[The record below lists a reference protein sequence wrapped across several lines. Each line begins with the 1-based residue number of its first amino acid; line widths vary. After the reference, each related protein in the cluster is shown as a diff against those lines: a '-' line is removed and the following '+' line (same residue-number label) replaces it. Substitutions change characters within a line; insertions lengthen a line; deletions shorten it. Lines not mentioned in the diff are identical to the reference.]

1 MRDPYQFTPSAPPV
15 YSPRLR
21 RDQIKA
27 LYHLKER
34 SGRPMTRLAQE
45 AVDRYLEGFGGAAMV
60 IREAGESFERESEGR
75 DPDGAGE
82 ARA

>member
-1 MRDPYQFTPSAPPV
+1 MRDPYDLTPSEHPV

-45 AVDRYLEGFGGAAMV
+45 AVDRYLAEFGGAAMV
-60 IREAGESFERESEGR
+60 IREAGEAFETDS
-75 DPDGAGE
+75 GA
-82 ARA
+82 A

>member
-15 YSPRLR
+15 YSPRQR

-60 IREAGESFERESEGR
+60 IREAGDSFARETEGSEH
-75 DPDGAGE
+75 DGARE
-82 ARA
+82 AGS

>member
-1 MRDPYQFTPSAPPV
+1 MRDPYEFTPSPPPV

-45 AVDRYLEGFGGAAMV
+45 AVYRYLEGFGGAAMV
-60 IREAGESFERESEGR
+60 IREAGDCFEAESEGS
-75 DPDGAGE
+75 DHEGAREVGS
-82 ARA
+82 

>member
-1 MRDPYQFTPSAPPV
+1 
-15 YSPRLR
+15 
-21 RDQIKA
+21 
-27 LYHLKER
+27 
-34 SGRPMTRLAQE
+34 MTRLAQE

>member
-60 IREAGESFERESEGR
+60 IREAGESLEAASEGSGH
-75 DPDGAGE
+75 DGAREVGP
-82 ARA
+82 

>member
-1 MRDPYQFTPSAPPV
+1 MRDPYQFTASAPPV

-21 RDQIKA
+21 HDQIKA

-45 AVDRYLEGFGGAAMV
+45 AVDRYLEGFGGAEMV
-60 IREAGESFERESEGR
+60 IREAGDSFETESER
-75 DPDGAGE
+75 SDHYGARE
-82 ARA
+82 AGS

>member
-1 MRDPYQFTPSAPPV
+1 MRDPYEFTPSPPPV

-27 LYHLKER
+27 LYYLKER
-34 SGRPMTRLAQE
+34 SGRPMTWLAQE

-60 IREAGESFERESEGR
+60 IREAGDSFDTESERSDHG
-75 DPDGAGE
+75 GARE
-82 ARA
+82 AGS

>member
-1 MRDPYQFTPSAPPV
+1 MRDPYDFTPSEHPV

-45 AVDRYLEGFGGAAMV
+45 AVDRYLAELGGAAMV
-60 IREAGESFERESEGR
+60 IREAGEEFETDS
-75 DPDGAGE
+75 GA
-82 ARA
+82 A